1 MNTKEPVEAI
11 EEYRCANCGAPLD
24 VSPETIVAVCSY
36 CGYPN
41 WLREELR
48 EELFIVNALPESKIL
63 SKARERAEHDRDLK
77 KIVNNMEFG
86 KPLLIYI
93 PFYFADATAKA
104 DYAGKVQVFVQKC
117 RKEGKETR
125 CWTETVIVHVS
136 GIYGPLKEIHS
147 VVGRRGVRA
156 FSIRVLGKHY
166 IDTKPQPQPLSQI
179 RLERKKTRRILSV
192 EIDKEDALRIAL
204 DEHLDLLREKVIEK
218 IKRDAE
224 QRARLITM
232 SGTVTGSR
240 ILWKRIRPFDV
251 DVRISPIILLPLYI
265 IPYKYGG
272 TTYRFFMS
280 GWDGETIVAEEPM
293 NMMTRI
299 IWGTTASIIAGVT
312 GGIAGITA
320 TFGEVGFIIFG
331 GILGVIG
338 AGASYYAI
346 RMATRPV
353 RIEVVGDRFKS
364 FKEFGKKIAKI
375 AKYTDKA
382 LSDLSIVGE
391 LLNNMR

>member
-1 MNTKEPVEAI
+1 MSREEPVEAI
-11 EEYRCANCGAPLD
+11 EQFRCANCGAPLD

-41 WLREELR
+41 WLREELK

-63 SKARERAEHDRDLK
+63 AKARERAEHDRDLK
-77 KIVNNMEFG
+77 KIVNNIEFG
-86 KPLLIYI
+86 KPLQVYV

-104 DYAGKVQVFVQKC
+104 DYAGRVQVFIEKC

-125 CWTETVIVHVS
+125 CWTEYVIVNVS
-136 GIYGPLKEIHS
+136 GIYGPLREVHS
-147 VVGRRGVRA
+147 IVGRRGVRA

-166 IDTKPQPQPLSQI
+166 IDTKPQPQPLSQV

-192 EIDKEDALRIAL
+192 EINKDEALRIAL
-204 DEHLDLLREKVIEK
+204 DNHLDLLRDKVTEK
-218 IKRDAE
+218 IKKDAE
-224 QRARLITM
+224 TKARFM
-232 SGTVTGSR
+232 AGSGTITGSR

-251 DVRISPIILLPLYI
+251 DVKISPIILLPLYI
-265 IPYKYGG
+265 VPYRYSG

-299 IWGTTASIIAGVT
+299 IWGAAASIIAGVT

-320 TFGEVGFIIFG
+320 MLGESGLIIIG
-331 GILGVIG
+331 GIIGVLG

-353 RIEVVGDRFKS
+353 RVEVVGERFKTL
-364 FKEFGKKIAKI
+364 KEFGKKLSKF
-375 AKYTDKA
+375 AKYTDMA
-382 LSDLSIVGE
+382 MSDLSIVGD
-391 LLNNMR
+391 LLKNMR